1 MLHPD
6 IASIDPKTATPEDL
20 EKLLSDPLYRSL
32 QYQIQHGVQNIEL
45 ETNQG
50 KQKINNI
57 CVPEGEDQEAF
68 LQKVMAE
75 ENRNKERKTKE
86 EARKK
91 EKEKQERLKK
101 SDPYELII
109 EGAGLEKVNG
119 TYRRDGEAVRNGGRV
134 FKGPNGFS
142 LSFECVSGGEG
153 WILGKTP
160 RAYYANQ
167 TKDKVCER
175 ASAHTHATSPAP
187 PRPPSPALARSPSA
201 RAPHEP
207 TWRRGAWYGAGA
219 AHRAGGMDGAGAR
232 QEAGADGVRGRAI
245 GRGDAHQGRRERRL
259 QGGKPSA
266 GD

>member
-1 MLHPD
+1 MSMLHPD

-187 PRPPSPALARSPSA
+187 PAPALARPRPFPLRA
-201 RAPHEP
+201 RTSRAHLAAGRVV
-207 TWRRGAWYGAGA
+207 WRRC
-219 AHRAGGMDGAGAR
+219 RPSSRRDGWCRSTAR
-232 QEAGADGVRGRAI
+232 SRC
-245 GRGDAHQGRRERRL
+245 RRCAR
-259 QGGKPSA
+259 
-266 GD
+266 